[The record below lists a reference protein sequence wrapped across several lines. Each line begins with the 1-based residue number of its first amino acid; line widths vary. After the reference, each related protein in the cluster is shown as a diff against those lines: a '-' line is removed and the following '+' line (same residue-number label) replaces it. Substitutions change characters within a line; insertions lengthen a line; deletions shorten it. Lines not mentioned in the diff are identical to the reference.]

1 MHFFT
6 FFSCLPC
13 LWPTEWLEWVTW
25 NANELMMAEGDV
37 SYAEGE
43 QGIREQKTAVKK
55 VCPRIKIAYLKASF
69 MSNDTYIYTTLMYMQ
84 NTVNKLLMGSFWGD
98 QIFQ

>member
-13 LWPTEWLEWVTW
+13 LWPTKWLEWVTW

-43 QGIREQKTAVKK
+43 QELGSKRLQ
-55 VCPRIKIAYLKASF
+55 LKR
-69 MSNDTYIYTTLMYMQ
+69 Y
-84 NTVNKLLMGSFWGD
+84 VPE
-98 QIFQ
+98 